1 MVKRKIVKKSGEI
14 KNNLEIESYSWTG
27 AKVKNLTV
35 SSPVFSQEQ
44 NDNLLAQALR
54 VYQFNLRQGRANTKT
69 RGEVRGGGKKPW
81 KQKGTGRARQGSTRA
96 PHWKGGGVV
105 FGPKPRDFDL
115 KLPKEMKKKA
125 LWVALSMKLKKQEI
139 VTVQVEKANNYKTHA
154 ANILLGKLLETKK
167 GLKNALFIYT
177 EEDKNVIRALRNL
190 DYINTINVRQLNAYE
205 VSMSQLLIYT
215 ENAIK
220 TYEK

>member
-1 MVKRKIVKKSGEI
+1 MVKRKINEKSGTT
-14 KNNLEIESYSWTG
+14 KMNLEIDSYSWTG
-27 AKVKNLTV
+27 TKVKSLTV

-44 NDNLLAQALR
+44 NDPLLAQALR
-54 VYQFNLRQGRANTKT
+54 VYQFNLRQGKANTKT
-69 RGEVRGGGKKPW
+69 RGEVSGGGKKPW
-81 KQKGTGRARQGSTRA
+81 KEKGTGRARQGSTRA

-125 LWVALSMKLKKQEI
+125 LWVALSMKLKKQEV
-139 VTVQVEKANNYKTHA
+139 VTVQVEKANNYKTRD
-154 ANILLGKLLETKK
+154 ANILMGKLLDVKK
-167 GLKNALFIYT
+167 GLKNALFVYT
-177 EEDKNVIRALRNL
+177 DEDKKVVRALRNL
-190 DYINTINVRQLNAYE
+190 DYIKTVNVRMLNAYE
-205 VSMSQLLIYT
+205 VSMSQMLIYT